1 VILSVG
7 NVSKNF
13 GVDIILENVT
23 FRIEEREKVAL
34 VGRNGAGK
42 TTLLRIITGA
52 YKPDNGSVIVRNG
65 ATIAYLKQEIPVDQ
79 GLTVRQEAE
88 QALERQIKIQARL
101 EVLQPKLDAGLA
113 TSDELDEYSL
123 LHEHLDEAEGY
134 SVEHDLKTVLN
145 RMGFE
150 DADFDKL
157 TSELSGGQRTRL
169 ALARLLLEEPDLL
182 ILDEPTNHLDLQA
195 TEWLEGWIRGY
206 HGAVLL
212 VSHDRTFLQNTA
224 ERVLELRDL
233 TVRAY
238 PGPFEKYIQLRLEE
252 DARMAEVAKRQ
263 EQEIAKMDEFVR
275 RFMNSQ
281 RTAQA
286 RGRQKLMNRMIE
298 NRVEAPKSDRQMK
311 GGFGTA
317 SRSGDIVVETQR
329 LGIGYPGK
337 DLKTSIDWTVRIGER
352 WGVVGE
358 NGAGKSTL
366 IKTVM
371 GRLDALGGTAKLG
384 SNVIAGFFDQDTS
397 DLDPDDSPLDALIW
411 DLDLK
416 PAEARD
422 LLARFLITGDDVY
435 RPIRTMSGGEKNKL
449 MLARL
454 THLNPNLLVLDEPT
468 NHLDMASREALGQ
481 VIKEFKGTLIVVSHD
496 RWLLRLVADHILD
509 VRKEG
514 AVKYEGTYDE
524 YRRWATSGRIN
535 ADQILEDKPKPA
547 KAAARPAPVAVVP
560 AGPVMTPR
568 ELSKEI
574 QRLQKLVV
582 DTESLIADCEENLR
596 DIESELANLSP
607 DADVFALTREHAEAQ
622 GHLAEAM
629 KVWEE
634 TSVRVESLIA
644 QRDGVP
650 A

>member
-7 NVSKNF
+7 NVGKNF
-13 GVDIILENVT
+13 GVDIVLENVT

-52 YKPDNGSVIVRNG
+52 YKPDGGTVIVRNG
-65 ATIAYLKQEIPVDQ
+65 ATIAYLKQEIPVDA

-88 QALERQIKIQARL
+88 QALERQIAIQARL
-101 EVLQPKLDAGLA
+101 DELQPKMDAGLA
-113 TSDELDEYSL
+113 TTDELDEYAL
-123 LHEHLDEAEGY
+123 LHEHLDEAAGY

-145 RMGFE
+145 RMGFD
-150 DADFDKL
+150 DADFDKR

-195 TEWLEGWIRGY
+195 TEWLEAWIRGY

-233 TVRAY
+233 TVKSY
-238 PGPFEKYIQLRLEE
+238 PGPFEKYIQLRAEE
-252 DARMAEVAKRQ
+252 DARLAEVAKRQ

-286 RGRQKLMNRMIE
+286 RGRQKLMNRLIE
-298 NRVEAPKSDRQMK
+298 SKVEAPKSDRQMK

-317 SRSGDIVVETQR
+317 TRSGDIVVETDR
-329 LGIGYPGK
+329 LAIGYPGK
-337 DLKTSIDWTVRIGER
+337 DLKTSIDWIVRNGER
-352 WGVVGE
+352 WGVIGE

-366 IKTVM
+366 VKTVM
-371 GRLDALGGTAKLG
+371 GRLDSLGGMAKLG
-384 SNVIAGFFDQDTS
+384 SNVIAGYFDQDTS

-435 RPIRTMSGGEKNKL
+435 RPIKTMSGGEKNKL

-509 VRKEG
+509 VRRDG
-514 AVKYEGTYDE
+514 IQKYEGTYDE
-524 YRRWATSGRIN
+524 YRRWVSSGKID
-535 ADQILEDKPKPA
+535 AKKILSDAPKAA
-547 KAAARPAPVAVVP
+547 KAVVVKKPVEPVAP
-560 AGPVMTPR
+560 GLTPR

-574 QRLQKLVV
+574 QRMQKLVA
-582 DTESLIADCEENLR
+582 DTERLISDCEENLKE
-596 DIESELANLSP
+596 IENELANLSP
-607 DADVFALTREHAEAQ
+607 DANVFNLTREHGEVQ
-622 GHLAEAM
+622 VQLAEAM
-629 KVWEE
+629 KLWEE
-634 TSVRVESLIA
+634 SSLRVEQLIA
-644 QRDGVP
+644 QRDGV
-650 A
+650 AA